1 MESLLN
7 VAVVGFDHMHAGDQL
22 KTALD
27 HSDVRVVGAYDVIPE
42 RAESVLA
49 DYDVDVPVFTD
60 LGELIASSALDIA
73 FVCTTTDRHAEVV
86 EELAAAGVHAILE
99 KPFAGTLHDVDR
111 IITASEENGT
121 LACVNWPLAWVP
133 AHRTTRRLIQEG
145 SIGDVVQVHF
155 YDGNRGPLFHTH
167 GKAERHPTVED
178 KASSWWYSRE
188 NGGGSLRDYLGYGVT
203 LGTWFRDGVLPRGV
217 TTTTFVPDGL
227 EVDEQAVVVADYD
240 SGLSVFETRWGTHS
254 DPWTIQPSPRCG
266 FVVTGTTGSIT
277 SWDYEPHVT
286 IHRGNDVEPVHVP
299 SDTSVPEDST
309 ALANLIGH
317 LRYGRALDE
326 PMSSKTSRLGQ
337 LIFEAS
343 LRSDQLKRRVE
354 LHEIDE
360 TR

>member
-1 MESLLN
+1 MESLLK

-22 KTALD
+22 RTALD
-27 HSDVRVVGAYDVIPE
+27 HPAVRVVGAYDALPE
-42 RAESVLA
+42 RAASVLA
-49 DYDVDVPVFTD
+49 DYDFDVPVFTD
-60 LGELIASSALDIA
+60 LDELIANSAPDIA
-73 FVCTTTDRHAEVV
+73 FVCTTTDRHAETV
-86 EELAAAGVHAILE
+86 EKLAAAGVHAILE
-99 KPFAGTLHDVDR
+99 KPFAGTLQDVDR
-111 IITASEENGT
+111 IIQASEKADT
-121 LACVNWPLAWVP
+121 IACVNWPLAWVP

-155 YDGNRGPLFHTH
+155 YDGNRGPLFHAH
-167 GKAERHPTVED
+167 GKAERHPTVEE

-227 EVDEQAVVVADYD
+227 DVDEQAVVVADYD
-240 SGLSVFETRWGTHS
+240 TGLSVFETRWGTHS
-254 DPWTIQPSPRCG
+254 DPWSIQPSPRCG

-286 IHRGNDVEPVHVP
+286 VNRGNEVQPVLVP
-299 SDTSVPEDST
+299 SDVPAPEDSN
-309 ALANLIGH
+309 ALANLIAH
-317 LRYGRALDE
+317 LQDGRALDE

-343 LRSDQLKRRVE
+343 LRSDELKRRVG

-360 TR
+360 AR